1 MTTLRVYRNGEA
13 VELDASPSVQDALL
27 AWQYRPETVAVAIN
41 ECFVP
46 RSQYAAHRLNDGDR
60 VEVLAPVQG
69 G

>member
-1 MTTLRVYRNGEA
+1 MSLCVYRNGEA
-13 VELDASPSVQDALL
+13 VHLEVALSVQDALL
-27 AWQYRPETVAVAIN
+27 LWQYQPDGVAVAIN
-41 ECFVP
+41 ESFVP